1 MLKCSR
7 KDILIDGIYY
17 NLNDVKNTIQQM
29 KAYLFCVYEL
39 LLNILDNLITFTINS
54 DSEEDYILNYKNYQS
69 QKIVICEYIKEIEH
83 IVGAQY
89 NGRKLLSSSINEE
102 SIIFRL
108 AGPRGDCRNLQNIYN
123 DLKLVLPRIGTNN
136 LGIAPLCGMI
146 LQPSTVIADTTSPI
160 LSSNVPANN
169 SQGITVDSNIVL
181 TFNEN
186 VVVGTGN
193 IIIHKTSDNSVIEAI
208 DVTSNLVTFNG
219 TTEVTINPT
228 NNLDN
233 FTEYYILIDSGAIK
247 DTSNNNYAGIS
258 STTGL
263 SFKTVYKFS
272 NRNELDTA
280 VNLWID
286 DNSAALNAYGE
297 INTWDVSAITDMSSL
312 FLNKTTFNDDINNW
326 DVSNVTNMQ
335 NMFTNATSFNKD
347 INTNIQNNTWN
358 VSNVTNMQGMFNNAT
373 AFNQDLNNWDTS
385 IVTNMMELFRNATV
399 FNGNISNWNT
409 SSVNNMRSM
418 FYNVSGFN
426 QDISGWNVS
435 SVTNMSGMFENA
447 SSFNQNINSNQSNN
461 SWIVTNVINMENMF
475 SGATS
480 FNQDISGWN
489 VDNITKMNSMFWN
502 ANSLS
507 DTNKSNIQKQF
518 KSNPHWP
525 YTWTEL
531 DP

>member
-1 MLKCSR
+1 MLKSSR

-89 NGRKLLSSSINEE
+89 NGRKLLSSSINED

-146 LQPSTVIADTTSPI
+146 LEPSTVIADTAAPI
-160 LSSNVPANN
+160 VSSNVPANN

-193 IIIHKTSDNSVIEAI
+193 IIIHKTSDDSVIETI

-219 TTEVTINPT
+219 TTGVTINPT

-247 DTSNNNYAGIS
+247 DTANNNYAGIS

-272 NRNELDTA
+272 STKADLQTA
-280 VNLWID
+280 VDLWIS
-286 DNSAALNAYGE
+286 DNSAALNTYGE
-297 INTWDVSAITDMSSL
+297 INTWDVSAITDMSLL
-312 FLNKTTFNDDINNW
+312 FVAKNTFNDNINNW

-335 NMFTNATSFNKD
+335 SMFNSASSFNK
-347 INTNIQNNTWN
+347 
-358 VSNVTNMQGMFNNAT
+358 
-373 AFNQDLNNWDTS
+373 DLNNWDVS
-385 IVTNMMELFRNATV
+385 NVTNMMELFRNATA
-399 FNGNISNWNT
+399 FNGNISNWTT
-409 SSVNNMRSM
+409 SSVNTMRGM
-418 FYNVSGFN
+418 FYNASAFN

-435 SVTNMSGMFENA
+435 NVTTMYEMFNNA
-447 SSFNQNINSNQSNN
+447 TSFNQNINS
-461 SWIVTNVINMENMF
+461 WTVTNVINMENMF

-480 FNQDISGWN
+480 FNQNISSWN
-489 VDNITKMNSMFWN
+489 VDNVTNMNSMFLNATSLSNTNKEQIHEQFSTN
-502 ANSLS
+502 AN
-507 DTNKSNIQKQF
+507 
-518 KSNPHWP
+518 WP
-525 YTWTEL
+525 YDWSA
-531 DP
+531 